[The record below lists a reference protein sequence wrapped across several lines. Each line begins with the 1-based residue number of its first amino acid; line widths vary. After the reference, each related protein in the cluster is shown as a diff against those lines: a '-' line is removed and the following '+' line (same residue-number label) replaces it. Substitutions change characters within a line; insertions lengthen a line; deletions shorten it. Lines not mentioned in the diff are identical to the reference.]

1 MNLINFTIIWG
12 LGNLVLGLIL
22 DNCLLKVFGMGILCG
37 GLCISIARDKER
49 LEDGEWRRKVIRYLE
64 FNLLYL

>member
-49 LEDGEWRRKVIRYLE
+49 LEDGE
-64 FNLLYL
+64 